1 VTSIDLPPGAAALP
15 DVLGAVLGDPAPWPP
30 GADPP
35 SGAYAATLA
44 LSDDG
49 AVRTGIWECTPGTF
63 ASSRDGV
70 CELMHFVAGDATIV
84 DERDGTRHEI
94 GPGTVLFVP
103 DGWRGHWEIRRTVRK
118 TYAIAETRSHMTP

>member
-1 VTSIDLPPGAAALP
+1 MTPATPPAGGMGID
-15 DVLGAVLGDPAPWPP
+15 DVLAARLGEPSPWPP

-35 SGAYAATLA
+35 SGASAATLE

-49 AVRTGIWECTPGTF
+49 RVRTGIWECTPGSF
-63 ASSRDGV
+63 ASSRDGF

-94 GPGTVLFVP
+94 RPGSVLFVP
-103 DGWRGHWEIRRTVRK
+103 DGWRGRWEIRATVRK
-118 TYAIAETRSHMTP
+118 TYAIVQAPASG